1 MHCYCGALIYGSA
14 IALCRCPDLNLS
26 FRRPS
31 LTASA
36 FDYGRSFLDRCPVGV
51 VIVVMSKAK
60 FAEPILETIDQL
72 RSRKARPDLA
82 RICHMVE
89 RRHGLGADDVRT
101 NLAIMVDENLVIK
114 VNYKGNISYRN
125 PAKKRRRRRDLKE
138 ERRPAAVM
146 RAKLPKKKLLNLKA
160 AKALVKTK
168 RKRGRPPLNKTKIK
182 QVVKVDA
189 IEEAMDESAVENAP
203 EDVKDVASRSAET
216 SSHKKAKDDSESITD
231 LSADETAS
239 SRSSK
244 AYTGRQKVRIK
255 YELVK
260 GRKSSGKAGS
270 DIHGSVKV
278 RGAES
283 DHAASETESSNVAA
297 SNDVEDTN
305 SASAGSLVDS
315 KKIKLIMSKKKVSG
329 IHVHCIDVMLKQIC
343 KFVFQCSF
351 L

>member
-1 MHCYCGALIYGSA
+1 
-14 IALCRCPDLNLS
+14 
-26 FRRPS
+26 
-31 LTASA
+31 
-36 FDYGRSFLDRCPVGV
+36 
-51 VIVVMSKAK
+51 MSKAK

-89 RRHGLGADDVRT
+89 RRHGLGADDVQT

-125 PAKKRRRRRDLKE
+125 PAKKRRRRRDLTE

-182 QVVKVDA
+182 QVVKVDED
-189 IEEAMDESAVENAP
+189 IEEAMDESLVENAP

-216 SSHKKAKDDSESITD
+216 GSHKKVKDDSESITD

-278 RGAES
+278 SGAES
-283 DHAASETESSNVAA
+283 DHAASETESPNVAA
-297 SNDVEDTN
+297 ANDVEDTN
-305 SASAGSLVDS
+305 SASANSLVDS

-343 KFVFQCSF
+343 KFVFQYPF